1 MKHHQLRLAAN
12 KLLKIIIACT
22 LLAAL
27 SANANPVRIAV
38 ASNFK
43 QTLEAILP
51 AFEQAYPKTEVQVI
65 SGSTGGLYAQIMHGA
80 PFDLFLAADSERPK
94 KLLNESK
101 ALKIFHYATGQLV
114 YWAPTSAKP
123 VGTPTLIS
131 ISTPIAI
138 PNHRTAPYGAAAR
151 QTMANLNIAG
161 KQFVTGNNV
170 SQSFQFVDSG
180 NVASGFVAL
189 SQVRNRV
196 NEAQWWLIPAQHHEP
211 IVQYGVLLSDHHID
225 APLFLDFL
233 MSDKT
238 QTSIARRGY
247 VRSRAATDSDQSL
260 PQPIN

>member
-1 MKHHQLRLAAN
+1 MTHHQLRLAAN
-12 KLLKIIIACT
+12 KLLKIITACT

-114 YWAPTSAKP
+114 YWAPTSREARRH
-123 VGTPTLIS
+123 S
-131 ISTPIAI
+131 
-138 PNHRTAPYGAAAR
+138 NPYLD
-151 QTMANLNIAG
+151 LN
-161 KQFVTGNNV
+161 THCH
-170 SQSFQFVDSG
+170 SQSQNSTLRCSG
-180 NVASGFVAL
+180 
-189 SQVRNRV
+189 
-196 NEAQWWLIPAQHHEP
+196 
-211 IVQYGVLLSDHHID
+211 
-225 APLFLDFL
+225 
-233 MSDKT
+233 
-238 QTSIARRGY
+238 
-247 VRSRAATDSDQSL
+247 
-260 PQPIN
+260 

>member
-1 MKHHQLRLAAN
+1 MTHHQLRLVAN
-12 KLLKIIIACT
+12 KLLKITTACT

-65 SGSTGGLYAQIMHGA
+65 SGSTGGLYAQILHGA
-80 PFDLFLAADSERPK
+80 PFDIFLAADFERPK

-101 ALKIFHYATGQLV
+101 ALNIFHYATGQLV
-114 YWAPTSAKP
+114 YWAPTAAKP
-123 VGTPTLIS
+123 VGTSTLIS

-138 PNHRTAPYGAAAR
+138 PNHRTAPYGAAAK

-180 NVASGFVAL
+180 NVTSGFVAL
-189 SQVRNRV
+189 SQVHNRV
-196 NEAQWWLIPAQHHEP
+196 NEAQWWLVPAQHHEP
-211 IVQYGVLLSDHHID
+211 IVQYGVLLPDHHLD
-225 APLFLDFL
+225 APQFLDFL
-233 MSDKT
+233 MSDTT
-238 QTSIARRGY
+238 QTSIAQRGY
-247 VRSRAATDSDQSL
+247 LPSSKATDSSQSL
-260 PQPIN
+260 SQAIN

>member
-1 MKHHQLRLAAN
+1 MTHHQLRLAAN
-12 KLLKIIIACT
+12 KLLKIITACT

-114 YWAPTSAKP
+114 Y
-123 VGTPTLIS
+123 
-131 ISTPIAI
+131 
-138 PNHRTAPYGAAAR
+138 
-151 QTMANLNIAG
+151 
-161 KQFVTGNNV
+161 
-170 SQSFQFVDSG
+170 
-180 NVASGFVAL
+180 
-189 SQVRNRV
+189 
-196 NEAQWWLIPAQHHEP
+196 
-211 IVQYGVLLSDHHID
+211 
-225 APLFLDFL
+225 
-233 MSDKT
+233 
-238 QTSIARRGY
+238 
-247 VRSRAATDSDQSL
+247 
-260 PQPIN
+260 